1 MAQVSTLKF
10 WYWSL
15 LAKPVADRALYKLVK
30 RERPT
35 RIVELGIGSV
45 ERTVRLLALAEK
57 FAPGV
62 ERSYTGLDWFE
73 ERRPEL
79 PKLSLKA
86 MHKTLHDT
94 GAKSRIMPGGPTM
107 ALSMLANSLVGSQLV
122 LISQMASD
130 ELLAPVW
137 FYLPRM
143 CDAKTIVLREE
154 QAGGQTTWR
163 RLTNAEIA
171 AAAEQP
177 TQLRRAA

>member
-1 MAQVSTLKF
+1 MAKVSTLKF

-15 LAKPVADRALYKLVK
+15 LAKPVADRALYKLMK

-45 ERTVRLLALAEK
+45 DRTVRLLALAET

-86 MHKTLHDT
+86 MHKTLHET

-107 ALSMLANSLVGSQLV
+107 ALSMLANSLVGTQLL
-122 LISQMASD
+122 LISQLASE

-143 CDAKTIVLREE
+143 CDARCIVLREE
-154 QAGGQTTWR
+154 PAGETSTWR
-163 RLTNAEIA
+163 RLTTIEIA
-171 AAAEQP
+171 AAAEA
-177 TQLRRAA
+177 TQVRRAA